1 MASTADLSHMSPA
14 LQEYFKLET
23 AAAAQE
29 RSAAEV
35 KDGADLQLDDLDIT
49 TAQISLAGVE
59 DQLDH
64 FANHD
69 VLKAILDQGCDPK
82 EYGQQYETKLRQA
95 ELESIQD
102 YITESDNLVELHDQ
116 VHHHSVALACLLPT
130 ACYKSC
136 PQYLHISTLCIS
148 LGGPFQIA
156 SHAQQTCLQ
165 QPNGDCSN
173 LVNFARNSTPQWVSQ
188 HCQRLL
194 LG

>member
-1 MASTADLSHMSPA
+1 MTTADMAHISPA
-14 LQEYFKLET
+14 LQEYFKSDK

-29 RSAAEV
+29 HSAATDLEA
-35 KDGADLQLDDLDIT
+35 GADLDLGDLDIT

-59 DQLDH
+59 DQLEH

-116 VHHHSVALACLLPT
+116 VRS
-130 ACYKSC
+130 KS
-136 PQYLHISTLCIS
+136 
-148 LGGPFQIA
+148 
-156 SHAQQTCLQ
+156 
-165 QPNGDCSN
+165 
-173 LVNFARNSTPQWVSQ
+173 
-188 HCQRLL
+188 
-194 LG
+194 